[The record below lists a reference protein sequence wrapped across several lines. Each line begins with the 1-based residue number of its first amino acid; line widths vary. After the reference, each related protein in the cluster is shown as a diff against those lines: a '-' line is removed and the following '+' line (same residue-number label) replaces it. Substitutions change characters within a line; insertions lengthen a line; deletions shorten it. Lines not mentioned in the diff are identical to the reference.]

1 MSPQS
6 LLTQMKMAAAN
17 ADPVKIFVSILI
29 NGKNKAT
36 AIKDLLLWCSQKKK
50 AGFLPT

>member
-17 ADPVKIFVSILI
+17 ADPATLIEWQFLNVQFPPTKIKSNSSIQ
-29 NGKNKAT
+29 
-36 AIKDLLLWCSQKKK
+36 S
-50 AGFLPT
+50 FLR